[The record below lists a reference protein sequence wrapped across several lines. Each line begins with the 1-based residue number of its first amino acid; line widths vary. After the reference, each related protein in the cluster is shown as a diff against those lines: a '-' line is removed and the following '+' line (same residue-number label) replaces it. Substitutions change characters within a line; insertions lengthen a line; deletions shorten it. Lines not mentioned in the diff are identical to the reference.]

1 MSAIMRCPLAVW
13 IVLTEEGHPV
23 RGICL
28 SPGSVTGSRGTAGSR
43 YIFAAVLIVP
53 I

>member
-1 MSAIMRCPLAVW
+1 MRRPLAVW

-28 SPGSVTGSRGTAGSR
+28 PPGSVAGSRGTAGSR